1 MDETLAFGWDAVLS
15 LRTTFPAQ
23 VHGMSKVFRSTCA
36 HLIVGQHAQQSLASV
51 DPVLAIP
58 LNLDRLQCS
67 VLILCDLLRYVV
79 LLLNLFP
86 SG

>member
-1 MDETLAFGWDAVLS
+1 MDETLALGWDAVLS

-23 VHGMSKVFRSTCA
+23 VQGMSGIFRSTRSYA
-36 HLIVGQHAQQSLASV
+36 IIGQHAQQSPVGA
-51 DPVLAIP
+51 DPVVAIP

-79 LLLNLFP
+79 LLNLVT

>member
-23 VHGMSKVFRSTCA
+23 VQGMSGIFTSTRPYT
-36 HLIVGQHAQQSLASV
+36 IIGQHTQQSLMGA
-51 DPVLAIP
+51 DPVVAIP

-67 VLILCDLLRYVV
+67 VLILCDLLRYAV
-79 LLLNLFP
+79 LLPTLF
-86 SG
+86 SGS